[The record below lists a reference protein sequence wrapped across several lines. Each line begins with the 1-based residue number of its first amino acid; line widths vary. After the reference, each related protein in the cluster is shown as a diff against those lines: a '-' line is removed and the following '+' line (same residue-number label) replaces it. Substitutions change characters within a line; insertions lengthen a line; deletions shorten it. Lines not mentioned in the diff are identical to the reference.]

1 MEFTETGIS
10 EPWTLRYEETIYV
23 IAGHTDIEI
32 IVEGK
37 FAKNIAGDPGDLLV
51 LPEGTTVRYGGTEGT
66 RLLLSITPVDWRDHL

>member
-23 IAGHTDIEI
+23 IVGHIDIEI
-32 IVEGK
+32 IIEGR
-37 FAKNIAGDPGDLLV
+37 APTNIAGDPGDLLV